1 MQKVQNKKRRLA
13 LTAAVAMAVMIFL
26 ALFVSISE
34 VVVTGNGKYTEEEIV
49 NILFPDRMSKN
60 SLLCFLK
67 NHFQEHVQIPFV
79 EDYEV
84 IFHGPG
90 RVEIII
96 YEKSVVG
103 YDAYMNS
110 YMYFDKDGIIVES
123 ANEALLGVPLV
134 TGLKFGQI
142 ILYQKLPL
150 EKEEIF
156 PEILALTQI
165 LTMNEMQV
173 DRIEFGPYDEITLY
187 MGDLEVLL
195 GSGGNL
201 NDKISELNSMLPQL
215 EGHGGILHLE
225 EYDDANIRA
234 GYTLEPKSKGTD

>member
-1 MQKVQNKKRRLA
+1 MQKVQNKKRKIILVAAVSLAVMVFLA
-13 LTAAVAMAVMIFL
+13 LT
-26 ALFVSISE
+26 VSVSE
-34 VVVTGNGKYTEEEIV
+34 VVVTGNEKYTEEEIAK
-49 NILFPDRMSKN
+49 ILFPDRMSKN

-67 NHFQEHVQIPFV
+67 NRFQEHVQIPFV
-79 EDYEV
+79 EDYEI

-90 RVEIII
+90 QVEVII

-103 YDAYMNS
+103 YVSYMNS

-173 DRIEFGPYDEITLY
+173 DRIEFGAYDEITLY
-187 MGDLEVLL
+187 LGDLEVLL
-195 GSGGNL
+195 GNGGNL

-225 EYDDANIRA
+225 DYDDANIRA

>member
-103 YDAYMNS
+103 YVSYMNS

-173 DRIEFGPYDEITLY
+173 DRIEFGPYDEITIY

>member
-103 YDAYMNS
+103 YVSYMNS

>member
-1 MQKVQNKKRRLA
+1 
-13 LTAAVAMAVMIFL
+13 
-26 ALFVSISE
+26 
-34 VVVTGNGKYTEEEIV
+34 
-49 NILFPDRMSKN
+49 
-60 SLLCFLK
+60 
-67 NHFQEHVQIPFV
+67 
-79 EDYEV
+79 
-84 IFHGPG
+84 
-90 RVEIII
+90 
-96 YEKSVVG
+96 
-103 YDAYMNS
+103 MNS